1 MHQPAASS
9 PPAQAG
15 RFIDSGNRQLVARA
29 VEFLWANA
37 RCAELVAAKRNGWI
51 GHIALEIGA
60 DPVTLRRAIDAL
72 GRDEFRNIVAS
83 SPAGDSPLVV
93 EAEVLMASTHG
104 SCLHQTGT
112 CASCL
117 HQTGT
122 CGTCA
127 ACIGPDGTLLN

>member
-1 MHQPAASS
+1 MHEIAASS
-9 PPAQAG
+9 PPARAG
-15 RFIDSGNRQLVARA
+15 CFIDSENQQIVARA
-29 VEFLWANA
+29 VEFLWGNA
-37 RCAELVAAKRNGWI
+37 RTAELVVAKRKGWLA
-51 GHIALEIGA
+51 HVALEIDV
-60 DPVTLRRAIDAL
+60 DPAALRRAIDAQ

-93 EAEVLMASTHG
+93 EAEVVMASTHG

-127 ACIGPDGTLLN
+127 ACISPDGRLLN